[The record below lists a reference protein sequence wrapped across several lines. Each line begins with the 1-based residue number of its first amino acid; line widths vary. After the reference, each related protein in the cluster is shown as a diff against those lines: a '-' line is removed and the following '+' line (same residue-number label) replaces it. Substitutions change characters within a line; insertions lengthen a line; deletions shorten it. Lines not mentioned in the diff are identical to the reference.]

1 MMVES
6 ALINSL
12 VGNEEDLPEWSEYL
26 RRRGL
31 VDYARAR
38 HERLQQHQLYLQK
51 QQQKEAGQT
60 EKEEAEQTK
69 QEKQQTENQVEEV
82 TSEPPRPAAAAAA
95 APTKV
100 GGCVGVGGC
109 SVGGAVGGGL
119 IHWPTAGLCRGAPE
133 DGSILGHVFCWMMV
147 VSYVLFAVGLVIYMV
162 RSIFYMKEM
171 KKSRKETSA
180 AQKAIFELV
189 PLMKQ
194 QNGRTA
200 N

>member
-1 MMVES
+1 
-6 ALINSL
+6 
-12 VGNEEDLPEWSEYL
+12 
-26 RRRGL
+26 

-60 EKEEAEQTK
+60 EKEEDKEQTN

-82 TSEPPRPAAAAAA
+82 TSEPPRPAAAAAAA